1 MLEQGRLRES
11 ISRFQLCL
19 TMLHRLYGA
28 KGHRI
33 IADCLGF
40 LSHAYLLLDRV
51 NVAELHSRQ
60 ALEVIE
66 FLNRRDGI
74 CAQDASLLPLLL
86 EHSVILRRCGKMTAV
101 SRVHARMIPI
111 AQKGFSK
118 TEKDTTTVLKGLRIV
133 GDILG
138 MPPVLRACSLL
149 TRVLPASVQ
158 TVFPP
163 QTHKRTLF
171 TVQHL
176 QHVCIGGA
184 RGQRCQCDGEGV
196 HGESAAVSA
205 QHPRFKLE
213 RHHEPQHGAASGHNL
228 QFRARVAAA
237 GTLRGGQCRC
247 VLELGHHLCRCNL
260 QNNVE

>member
-40 LSHAYLLLDRV
+40 LSHAYLLLNRV
-51 NVAELHSRQ
+51 SVAELHSRQ

-86 EHSVILRRCGKMTAV
+86 EHSMILRKCGKMAAV

-118 TEKDTTTVLKGLRIV
+118 TQKETTTVLKGLRIV

-138 MPPVLRACSLL
+138 KRLPTTTTNTNTTAKTPFRVLRACSCMSE
-149 TRVLPASVQ
+149 TRVCLHICA
-158 TVFPP
+158 TRAAWL
-163 QTHKRTLF
+163 H
-171 TVQHL
+171 
-176 QHVCIGGA
+176 
-184 RGQRCQCDGEGV
+184 CDG
-196 HGESAAVSA
+196 
-205 QHPRFKLE
+205 
-213 RHHEPQHGAASGHNL
+213 
-228 QFRARVAAA
+228 FRL
-237 GTLRGGQCRC
+237 TP
-247 VLELGHHLCRCNL
+247 
-260 QNNVE
+260 